1 MQTNKFASKEN
12 QSQQVQDYLIGTSVY
27 TYNNKTPFDY
37 DGIGLFPRKINNK
50 TNVDTET
57 SLIRGQIS
65 QPIIQEV
72 PQNNTTSACNTQH
85 DEMKNE
91 LGISTRVKRP
101 DNVLS
106 GITIDR
112 FEPLNNEQI
121 QNVTRD
127 EPRFVNFGVDTRNV
141 SKYT

>member
-1 MQTNKFASKEN
+1 MENTKFASKEN
-12 QSQQVQDYLIGTSVY
+12 QSKQIQDYLIGTSVY
-27 TYNNKTPFDY
+27 NYNEQTPFSSN
-37 DGIGLFPRKINNK
+37 GASLFPRKVNNK
-50 TNVDTET
+50 TYVDTET

-72 PQNNTTSACNTQH
+72 APTASMNNNQPA
-85 DEMKNE
+85 EMKND
-91 LGISTRVKRP
+91 LGVSTRVKRP

-112 FEPLNNEQI
+112 FEPLNKEQI

-141 SKYT
+141 IKYT

>member
-12 QSQQVQDYLIGTSVY
+12 QSQQIQDYRIGTSVY
-27 TYNNKTPFDY
+27 NYNNKTPFNC
-37 DGIGLFPRKINNK
+37 DGTGLFPQKINNK

-72 PQNNTTSACNTQH
+72 PQNTDTRNTQH
-85 DEMKNE
+85 DEMKNDV
-91 LGISTRVKRP
+91 GISTRVKRP

-141 SKYT
+141 SKYTY

>member
-1 MQTNKFASKEN
+1 MQNNKFASKEN
-12 QSQQVQDYLIGTSVY
+12 QSEQIQDYVIGTSVY
-27 TYNNKTPFDY
+27 NYNEKSPFNCTGTGLYPMKVNNKTY
-37 DGIGLFPRKINNK
+37 I
-50 TNVDTET
+50 DTET

-65 QPIIQEV
+65 QPIIHEIA
-72 PQNNTTSACNTQH
+72 PMSQNNIQH
-85 DEMKNE
+85 EEMKND

-121 QNVTRD
+121 QKVTRD
-127 EPRFVNFGVDTRNV
+127 EPRFEHFGVDTRNI